1 MQLNAFR
8 TTYRNYVLAWY
19 KGFLVLGNITVYA
32 YIGGQQTHTPHGIRR
47 RYQRVKNCILAIVG
61 YSNIV

>member
-8 TTYRNYVLAWY
+8 TSLAYVNWATYRNYNLAWY

-32 YIGGQQTHTPHGIRR
+32 YIGGKQTHTPYGMR
-47 RYQRVKNCILAIVG
+47 
-61 YSNIV
+61 